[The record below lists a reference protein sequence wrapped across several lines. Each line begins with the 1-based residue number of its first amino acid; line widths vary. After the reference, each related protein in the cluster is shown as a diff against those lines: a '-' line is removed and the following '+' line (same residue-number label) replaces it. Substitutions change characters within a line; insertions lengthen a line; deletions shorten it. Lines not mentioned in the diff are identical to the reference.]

1 MTSLSGS
8 NASAAKLLDTP
19 VPYPSEEEL
28 KRLEYQVDLGR
39 DTATWDQIWTE
50 IKSA

>member
-1 MTSLSGS
+1 MPP
-8 NASAAKLLDTP
+8 AAKLLDTP